1 MDYNLPPDY
10 EERKRKLLVA
20 QGFDPLVDDLDLDT
34 MSVVPR
40 QEKPADNLEAFGT
53 SAAYNLPEAASSV
66 IGARLGGGIV
76 SGLGR
81 LLSKAP
87 HPALKALGI
96 LGGALG
102 APMATAGL
110 TQPIKEAVSPG
121 VTDRLETMKLD
132 SPWATGL
139 GAQASALPF
148 FKPSNPLRT
157 ALPNVAAG
165 VGLGAGLPIA
175 QDLAEG
181 SDINIA
187 EAVSG
192 AVGGAFM
199 SEPTRLG
206 SWLGGLHPG
215 VPQQQNMPT
224 PDPVFKPR
232 IVPKKPAPPVEPP
245 IENSVLDTG
254 EQTYPETGFEGW
266 KPPVEKPLPLKQ
278 PQQDADWETTGG
290 EYPQP
295 DPTAPK
301 PIQVNTREVQ
311 ATPEDPSGP
320 PAGWRDAKPINLKP
334 GLSGELQD
342 ALAPDAPSEQATV
355 GTSEQIPIRE
365 PNTVLQQQTALA
377 LDPRSTRSAVLF
389 TPGEVPITPIPRGL
403 VAMDTPHGTVYWN
416 PQKTTVDRIMKA
428 ASGKV
433 FDSTVLGMSDPW
445 MVRAEGDRIVTTT
458 SKSGTP
464 GVAAEVVPN
473 NTGQAGVQ
481 KAVAAQKQSVPGGE
495 TTVKTIKDAAQER
508 VKAKTGFTPDEL
520 QDQVT
525 PPPQTRHSGIPVNE
539 LLKRARKGTQ
549 SLINSAVNQA
559 RFTDRPFGV
568 QVDRD
573 GKLPTQE
580 LLGRIKATV
589 PGDEWEMLKE
599 RGIGQFLS
607 GWHKIPP
614 AELIKWLDDNSLK
627 VEVKKIKPKDA
638 ITAREKRLAEIEH
651 QLETI
656 DSDWSGSY
664 GVNNPNYSKLQPLID
679 ERDKLIDKRP
689 HQLDSDTTIGK
700 YGVEPKRVSD
710 LIDPIELLV
719 KVPGKPVFTGG
730 HHGKSGENAVV
741 FVRGS
746 TEVLPDGR
754 KVFHAFEI
762 QSDWEKQIRGLK
774 TEIKMSD
781 SDLAKQRLAEKNHPL
796 LKDSNRLGIK
806 AAIDHALETGHDAIA
821 ISDADTAML
830 TEKHDQY
837 IDTSGKIKQ
846 EDGMRANYDREL
858 PSIASELTGVE
869 PVKMSFG
876 EHSNS
881 QRQVEDYYH
890 VRTTTGAQRG
900 PYTSAAEARASMK
913 AGESL
918 ITPMAARDNLILKN
932 PDGSFKSDVTANVFS
947 LDKVKRMRDEGL
959 QFTLFN
965 KDKSYY
971 FGLPFSRSKI
981 KSRYGP
987 QDEPDI
993 RPRARL
999 NPFKSEVD
1007 KLRAGGPQQAE
1018 LADSLD
1024 LLHNK
1029 HREYNGRYANPTL
1042 GALEKLTPE
1051 EQQRVYDVMIKEDR
1065 MNQDLSARLTTKE
1078 KTARTELRTALRQMA
1093 TDQIAAGQ
1101 GIKMT
1106 NGLRRTRGVD
1116 PFYAPNVID
1125 QGVRRILSE
1134 GQGSKQFKDLER
1146 DFIQWQVGHGITNA
1160 EAEKRFTKI
1169 LGTFSHAPEGNQF
1182 SFKAARMPEG
1192 IGLPDSWI
1200 ERDPMRAFRTYI
1212 NKFTKDRAFYD
1223 VIESDPRMM
1232 KMLGSEHYGPGATI
1246 PNTVD
1251 AENLTRDP
1259 QVQRILTSFIGA
1271 DNAGKEP
1278 VISGVGRFVNSLL
1291 LGGPLTKLTDIGTV
1305 PFKALAYVP
1314 NGHESAIVKGI
1325 ANWREGYKD
1334 AFDRGFNRRG
1344 GLVVAQDILGM
1355 GEKAADAL
1363 SQAAEMVTKIT
1374 GSEQLELVSRGLAQ
1388 SIGNYIAESHLGLA
1402 KAGNQ
1407 SSIKF
1412 LQKLGKDWQTA
1423 NPKELGTR
1431 VGQLLQG
1438 RYDITNLPTWA
1449 MNGPA
1454 APFVTMMRWSI
1465 EQTNNFVKHVVNP
1478 AIEDGNL
1485 GPFVKTLIGG
1495 VGGGLLLNEMRE
1507 ELSGKKP
1514 YTASWKELEE
1524 GKDEPGYKD
1533 AITYK
1538 MIGAAQVT
1546 GTAGILMEIIRQGY
1560 EELTGRMPQGFRYPV
1575 YEVGK
1580 DVLQRMVAGV
1590 TAIREGEDVEK
1601 VGSELTKDLLTR
1613 HVQIIRTVRNQLGK
1627 HGKWDEAKKDIDKSN
1642 MMRDEDTY
1650 NRMMDKPQ
1658 AAKVQTPPSYSRLTE
1673 REFDKEEDLGKAAS
1687 MVPGMIKRGVERA
1700 KGDPATLQSEMRK
1713 LSTIDVRG
1721 MPSPDRDPAGF
1732 ARYYGWLEKTQGQ
1745 EKARQ
1750 LASEF
1755 MQRRARA
1762 EVKRDFIPKIRGQ

>member
-10 EERKRKLLVA
+10 EERKRKLLIS

-40 QEKPADNLEAFGT
+40 QEKPAGNLEAFGT

-66 IGARLGGGIV
+66 IGARLGSGIV

-87 HPALKALGI
+87 VHPALKVIGTLA
-96 LGGALG
+96 GALG

-121 VTDRLETMKLD
+121 VTERLNTMKLD

-139 GAQASALPF
+139 GAQASGLPF
-148 FKPSNPLRT
+148 FKPSNPFRT

-165 VGLGAGLPIA
+165 VGLGAGIPIA

-206 SWLGGLHPG
+206 SWLGGLKPTI
-215 VPQQQNMPT
+215 PQQDLPT
-224 PDPVFKPR
+224 PDPAQPKFVPR
-232 IVPKKPAPPVEPP
+232 IVQKKPVEPP
-245 IENSVLDTG
+245 IEQSVLDTG

-278 PQQDADWETTGG
+278 PQESADWETAGG

-301 PIQVNTREVQ
+301 PIQIDPREVP
-311 ATPEDPSGP
+311 TLEDTSGP
-320 PAGWRDAKPINLKP
+320 PAEWRDAKPINFKP
-334 GLSGELQD
+334 GLPGELQD
-342 ALAPDAPSEQATV
+342 ALALDAPSEQATV
-355 GTSEQIPIRE
+355 GTSEQVLIRE
-365 PNTVLQQQTALA
+365 PNVVLQQQTQLA
-377 LDPRSTRSAVLF
+377 LDPKSTRSAVLF

-416 PQKTTVDRIMKA
+416 PKKTTVDRIMKA

-433 FDSTVLGMSDPW
+433 FDSTVLGMSDPG
-445 MVRAEGDRIVTTT
+445 MVRVEGDRIVTTT
-458 SKSGTP
+458 SRSGVP
-464 GVAAEVVPN
+464 NVAVEVVP
-473 NTGQAGVQ
+473 Q
-481 KAVAAQKQSVPGGE
+481 KAGPIGLQRAMNAQSQSVPGG
-495 TTVKTIKDAAQER
+495 TQQVKKPNLVREERLKMEAEEAEQNRILQAAENKKRNRQVSESYIEDR
-508 VKAKTGFTPDEL
+508 TGTSIHEL
-520 QDQVT
+520 QSALQHGQVRSKT
-525 PPPQTRHSGIPVNE
+525 QRKN
-539 LLKRARKGTQ
+539 LLA
-549 SLINSAVNQA
+549 QA
-559 RFTDRPFGV
+559 DN
-568 QVDRD
+568 
-573 GKLPTQE
+573 
-580 LLGRIKATV
+580 
-589 PGDEWEMLKE
+589 PG
-599 RGIGQFLS
+599 
-607 GWHKIPP
+607 
-614 AELIKWLDDNSLK
+614 
-627 VEVKKIKPKDA
+627 
-638 ITAREKRLAEIEH
+638 
-651 QLETI
+651 
-656 DSDWSGSY
+656 
-664 GVNNPNYSKLQPLID
+664 
-679 ERDKLIDKRP
+679 
-689 HQLDSDTTIGK
+689 
-700 YGVEPKRVSD
+700 
-710 LIDPIELLV
+710 
-719 KVPGKPVFTGG
+719 
-730 HHGKSGENAVV
+730 
-741 FVRGS
+741 
-746 TEVLPDGR
+746 
-754 KVFHAFEI
+754 
-762 QSDWEKQIRGLK
+762 
-774 TEIKMSD
+774 
-781 SDLAKQRLAEKNHPL
+781 
-796 LKDSNRLGIK
+796 
-806 AAIDHALETGHDAIA
+806 
-821 ISDADTAML
+821 
-830 TEKHDQY
+830 
-837 IDTSGKIKQ
+837 
-846 EDGMRANYDREL
+846 REL
-858 PSIASELTGVE
+858 PMADNTGPE
-869 PVKMSFG
+869 PSVQAGKQDP
-876 EHSNS
+876 EYLRWKAERKNQAE
-881 QRQVEDYYH
+881 QRKPGKANFSREESDAIRDYREQNIPETPTDAPLGIDAQDAAAGYANDNPE
-890 VRTTTGAQRG
+890 VR
-900 PYTSAAEARASMK
+900 S
-913 AGESL
+913 
-918 ITPMAARDNLILKN
+918 
-932 PDGSFKSDVTANVFS
+932 
-947 LDKVKRMRDEGL
+947 
-959 QFTLFN
+959 
-965 KDKSYY
+965 
-971 FGLPFSRSKI
+971 FGLPFGRSKI

-987 QDEPDI
+987 QDEPEI

-1029 HREYNGRYANPTL
+1029 HREYNGRYANVAL

-1078 KTARTELRTALRQMA
+1078 KAARTELRAALRQMA

-1116 PFYAPNVID
+1116 PFYTPNIMD

-1146 DFIQWQVGHGITNA
+1146 DFIQWQVGHGISNA

-1278 VISGVGRFVNSLL
+1278 VISGIGRFVNSLL

-1314 NGHESAIVKGI
+1314 NGHEGVIVKGI
-1325 ANWREGYKD
+1325 ADWRKGYKD
-1334 AFDRGFNRRG
+1334 AFDQGFNRRG

-1388 SIGNYIAESHLGLA
+1388 SIGNYIAESHVKLA
-1402 KAGNQ
+1402 KGGNKA
-1407 SSIKF
+1407 SVKF
-1412 LQKLGKDWQTA
+1412 LEKLGKDWQTA
-1423 NPKELGTR
+1423 SPKELGTR

-1465 EQTNNFVKHVVNP
+1465 EQTNNFVKHVVDP
-1478 AIEDGNL
+1478 AIKDGNL
-1485 GPFVKTLIGG
+1485 GPFVKTIIGG

-1590 TAIREGEDVEK
+1590 NAIREGEDVEK

-1627 HGKWDEAKKDIDKSN
+1627 HGKLDSAKQDIDKSN
-1642 MMRDEDTY
+1642 MMRDEDVY

-1762 EVKRDFIPKIRGQ
+1762 EVKRDFIPKIKGQ